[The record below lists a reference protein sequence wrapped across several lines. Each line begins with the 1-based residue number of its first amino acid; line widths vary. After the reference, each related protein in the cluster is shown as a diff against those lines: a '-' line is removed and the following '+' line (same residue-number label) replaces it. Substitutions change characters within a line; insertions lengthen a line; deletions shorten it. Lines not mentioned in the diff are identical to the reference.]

1 MRRIAI
7 LEDDSDNL
15 SALSSVFEH
24 RWEAITICFSDPT
37 EAVWTC
43 CPEASEVD
51 LLVCDVDLRAALT
64 GIDAALQV
72 VGVCPCL
79 PILIVSGT
87 GLDRL
92 DDVDFAKLPQLMGER
107 VAFIEKPFTA
117 DRLLAIAD
125 NLVESGDA
133 PAQFIRDF
141 YIAKEW
147 RKTSRIMPRANRLAT
162 VFETAQ
168 GVRGRQ

>member
-7 LEDDSDNL
+7 LEDDPDNV
-15 SALSSVFEH
+15 SALSSVFEQ

-43 CPEASEVD
+43 CSEASGLD
-51 LLVCDVDLRAALT
+51 LLVCDVDLRTTLT
-64 GIDAALQV
+64 GIDVALQV

-87 GLDRL
+87 GLGRL
-92 DDVDFAKLPQLMGER
+92 DDVDFEKLPQLLGER

-125 NLVESGDA
+125 NLIESGDA

-147 RKTSRIMPRANRLAT
+147 RETSRIMPRANRLAT
-162 VFETAQ
+162 LFETTQ
-168 GVRGRQ
+168 GGRGRQ